1 MISSSEAYQ
10 AAVVGNTRR
19 VFLRSAIDII
29 DPDLQWGTVDSSGVE
44 SVCDTVQLHDKNI
57 DIVPYATL
65 EPNRWV
71 LDGSF
76 KLFPLQGSDH
86 IGFLGDVLS
95 GEDGTFSPEVWVEEQ
110 FENVSILQACSVY
123 FPTAAYDGVPSD
135 FKIEVKQG
143 GTAYF
148 TQEFSGNTASQIDLD
163 GFTVYNPDAIRVTV
177 TKWSIPRRRIRVPEI
192 IPGLLEQWTGRMI
205 AEFSLKHQG
214 DVSCMTLPYGT
225 CTIKMDNLDRRFEP
239 RSKNGVFQSIEER
252 QGIPVSL
259 GVQLEDGSVEY
270 KSVGVFYQYSG
281 GWKTGDNGLTMQWD
295 LVDIV
300 GLLAD
305 REFMPPSSLP
315 TTLSGWIAALVA
327 QLGENFE
334 NMYTV
339 DPDYSNATVSVR
351 SAEDVVGMTCGDI
364 LRYVCMAT
372 GTWPRAD
379 AETGYL
385 AAEPMWNQGS
395 KITLSNLV
403 NYPTMKANNDIAA
416 IIFTLNDGNDTQYI
430 VSGNSTASSE
440 TKSVQNPFIKTIEQ
454 ALAAARTILSTYGG
468 NKLEIVGRGD
478 PASEIGDVDVVWLN
492 ESSATTARRIQQD
505 LSFSDDVLINCSSVL
520 LQADGSFMYESREI
534 ITEAGTWTA
543 PEGATRLRLILVGK
557 GGDGEDGE
565 DGTVYREDVY
575 TDGSVGTSEGSKGAD
590 GADGMG
596 GLVWTGTIDIN
607 PEQQFQVSFS
617 GMNTIFGVYSSANGQ
632 RYPQGFSDVASGDSY
647 ARSGVAAP
655 QPGSGDGGAGGKGG
669 EPGYLRRTYVPQYD
683 DEGNPAGGRFKI
695 LDEVDPEPGQPGVAG
710 ASGCVVVYWDKEET
724 A

>member
-1 MISSSEAYQ
+1 M
-10 AAVVGNTRR
+10 
-19 VFLRSAIDII
+19 
-29 DPDLQWGTVDSSGVE
+29 
-44 SVCDTVQLHDKNI
+44 
-57 DIVPYATL
+57 
-65 EPNRWV
+65 
-71 LDGSF
+71 
-76 KLFPLQGSDH
+76 
-86 IGFLGDVLS
+86 
-95 GEDGTFSPEVWVEEQ
+95 
-110 FENVSILQACSVY
+110 Y

-148 TQEFSGNTASQIDLD
+148 TQEFSGNTASQIHLD

-281 GWKTGDNGLTMQWD
+281 GWKTGDNGVTMQWD

-416 IIFTLNDGNDTQYI
+416 IIFTLNDGNNTQYI

-454 ALAAARTILSTYGG
+454 ALSAARAILSTYGG

-505 LSFSDDVLINCSSVL
+505 L
-520 LQADGSFMYESREI
+520 
-534 ITEAGTWTA
+534 
-543 PEGATRLRLILVGK
+543 
-557 GGDGEDGE
+557 
-565 DGTVYREDVY
+565 
-575 TDGSVGTSEGSKGAD
+575 
-590 GADGMG
+590 
-596 GLVWTGTIDIN
+596 
-607 PEQQFQVSFS
+607 
-617 GMNTIFGVYSSANGQ
+617 
-632 RYPQGFSDVASGDSY
+632 
-647 ARSGVAAP
+647 
-655 QPGSGDGGAGGKGG
+655 
-669 EPGYLRRTYVPQYD
+669 
-683 DEGNPAGGRFKI
+683 
-695 LDEVDPEPGQPGVAG
+695 
-710 ASGCVVVYWDKEET
+710 
-724 A
+724 

>member
-19 VFLRSAIDII
+19 VFLRTAIDII

-44 SVCDTVQLHDKNI
+44 SVCNTVQLHDKNI

-86 IGFLGDVLS
+86 IGFLGNVLS

-148 TQEFSGNTASQIDLD
+148 TQEFSGNTASQIHLD

-281 GWKTGDNGLTMQWD
+281 GWKTGDNGVTMQWD

-385 AAEPMWNQGS
+385 AAEPMWNHGS

-403 NYPTMKANNDIAA
+403 SYPTMKANNDIAA
-416 IIFTLNDGNDTQYI
+416 IIFTLNDGNNTQYI

-440 TKSVQNPFIKTIEQ
+440 TKSVKNPFIKTTAQ
-454 ALAAARTILSTYGG
+454 ALTAARSILSTYGG

-505 LSFSDDVLINCSSVL
+505 LSFSDGVLINCSSVL

-543 PEGATRLRLILVGK
+543 PEGATHLRFILVGK
-557 GGDGEDGE
+557 CGDGEDGE

-596 GLVWTGTIDIN
+596 GLVWTGNIDIN
-607 PEQQFQVSFS
+607 PQQQFQVSFS

-632 RYPQGFSDVASGDSY
+632 RYPQGFSDVASGDIY

-669 EPGYLRRTYVPQYD
+669 EPGYLRRTYIPQYD
-683 DEGNPAGGRFKI
+683 DEGNPAGGRWKT

>member
-19 VFLRSAIDII
+19 VFLRTAIDII

-44 SVCDTVQLHDKNI
+44 SVCNTVQLHDKNI

-86 IGFLGDVLS
+86 IGFLGNVLS

-148 TQEFSGNTASQIDLD
+148 TQEFSGNTASQIHLD

-281 GWKTGDNGLTMQWD
+281 GWKTGDNGVTMQWD

-416 IIFTLNDGNDTQYI
+416 IIFTLNDGNNTQYI

-454 ALAAARTILSTYGG
+454 ALAAARAILSTYGG

-505 LSFSDDVLINCSSVL
+505 LSFSDGVLINCSSVL

-565 DGTVYREDVY
+565 DGSVYTETVY
-575 TDGSVGTSEGSKGAD
+575 TDGSVGTSEGSRGED
-590 GADGMG
+590 GADGQG

-607 PEQQFQVSFS
+607 PQQQFRVSFS
-617 GMNTIFGVYSSANGQ
+617 GMDTIFGVYSSANGQ

-669 EPGYLRRTYVPQYD
+669 EPGYLRRTYIPQYD
-683 DEGNPAGGRFKI
+683 DEGNPAGGRWKT

>member
-19 VFLRSAIDII
+19 VFLRAAIDII

-44 SVCDTVQLHDKNI
+44 SVCNTVQLHDKNI

-95 GEDGTFSPEVWVEEQ
+95 GEDGTFFPAVWVEEQ
-110 FENVSILQACSVY
+110 FANVSILQACSVY
-123 FPTAAYDGVPSD
+123 FPTAEYDGYPVD
-135 FKIEVKQG
+135 FTVEVRQG

-148 TQEFSGNTASQIDLD
+148 TREFTGNTATQIDLD

-177 TKWSIPRRRIRVPEI
+177 TKWSMPRRRLRVPEI
-192 IPGLLEQWTGRMI
+192 IPGLHEEWTGRMI
-205 AEFSLKHQG
+205 AEFALKHQG

-252 QGIPVSL
+252 QGIPVFL

-305 REFMPPSSLP
+305 REFIPPSSLP
-315 TTLSGWIAALVA
+315 TTLSGWIATLVA

-339 DPDYSNATVSVR
+339 DPDYENAAVSVR
-351 SAEDVVGMTCGDI
+351 ATNDVVGVTCGDI

-385 AAEPMWNQGS
+385 TAEPMWSQGS

-440 TKSVQNPFIKTIEQ
+440 TKSVKNPFIKTTAQ
-454 ALAAARTILSTYGG
+454 ALTAARSILSTYGG

-478 PASEIGDVDVVWLN
+478 PASEIGDVDVVWLD

-505 LSFSDDVLINCSSVL
+505 LSFSDGVLINCSSVL
-520 LQADGSFMYESREI
+520 LQADGSFMYENREV
-534 ITEAGTWTA
+534 ITEPGIYTA
-543 PEGATRLRLILVGK
+543 PAGATHLRLILVGK

-565 DGTVYREDVY
+565 DGSVYTETVY
-575 TDGSVGTSEGSKGAD
+575 TDGSVGTSEGSRGED
-590 GADGMG
+590 GADGQG

-607 PEQQFQVSFS
+607 PQQQFRVFFS

-669 EPGYLRRTYVPQYD
+669 EPGYLRRTYIPQYD
-683 DEGNPAGGRFKI
+683 DEGNPAGGRWKT